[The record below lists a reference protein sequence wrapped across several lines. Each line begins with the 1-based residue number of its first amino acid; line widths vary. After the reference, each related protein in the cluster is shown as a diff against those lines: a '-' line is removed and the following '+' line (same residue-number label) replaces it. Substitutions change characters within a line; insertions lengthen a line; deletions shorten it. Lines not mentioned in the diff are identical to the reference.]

1 MAAKE
6 GKEEVARLKEEY
18 EAKLSGVDAQVQE
31 ILSDARKKALANET
45 KIISEARQEAGRIVE
60 RANHEAE
67 LEKQKVADEVKQ
79 EVISVAAAMAGKIV
93 ATGMDDATQER
104 LLDETLKE
112 MGEST
117 WLS

>member
-1 MAAKE
+1 M
-6 GKEEVARLKEEY
+6 L
-18 EAKLSGVDAQVQE
+18 LQD
-31 ILSDARKKALANET
+31 ILADARKKALANEA
-45 KIISEARQEAGRIVE
+45 KIIGDARVEANRIVD

-93 ATGMDDATQER
+93 AGSMDDATQAQ